1 MNERGVFT
9 LVALCLLLV
18 ISLAIRTIQDTE
30 KNYSYGATNFQIEL
44 ELQSAADSGLIEA
57 AKKIQSGEIIIS
69 APSEAEYMQNRKHW
83 QRKISVSQPT
93 DSELL
98 KNISVE
104 VYGERGNISMYKRNY
119 NAEDDYIGTYAQYRD
134 IPYQKTFLTESGE
147 VTKQE
152 WGGVII
158 LISVASGETNSGTKK
173 FRRSLAYIFFNDT
186 DVNDQEKFI
195 IHFMN
200 DAERGGLKTN

>member
-30 KNYSYGATNFQIEL
+30 KNYSYGAANFQIEL
-44 ELQSAADSGLIEA
+44 ELQNMADRGLIEA
-57 AKKIQSGEIIIS
+57 FEKIQKNPELVPD
-69 APSEAEYMQNRKHW
+69 APKTYANRSERQYPV
-83 QRKISVSQPT
+83 SVNQPT

-152 WGGVII
+152 WGGVI
-158 LISVASGETNSGTKK
+158 LISVASGETNSGVKK
-173 FRRSLAYIFFNDT
+173 FRRALAYIVED
-186 DVNDQEKFI
+186 DKEKI
-195 IHFMN
+195 LHFMN